1 MQLKNYFSN
10 AMKFHPNLKIH
21 TLEKILKSNEFLFFP
36 FVLDKR
42 IMDLRVRIYQYN
54 HQNCFNY
61 SFLFFLFFLET
72 LNFMFK
78 IQIYIRQK

>member
-21 TLEKILKSNEFLFFP
+21 NQEKDTKIQRVPFSP

-42 IMDLRVRIYQYN
+42 IMDFRVRIYQYN
-54 HQNCFNY
+54 HQNCFND
-61 SFLFFLFFLET
+61 SILCLK
-72 LNFMFK
+72 FK
-78 IQIYIRQK
+78 FI